1 MKFLCVQRCTGEY
14 TRPEYVQ
21 LADFLFEDG
30 EADRSIEG
38 GILRDRER
46 FPAYFEGSL
55 SDPIWAMVIVRAM
68 ALVITHPRGKPME
81 GKDFS
86 PKDVGTCWMVL
97 CVN

>member
-30 EADRSIEG
+30 GETDRSIEG

-68 ALVITHPRGKPME
+68 ALVITHPRG
-81 GKDFS
+81 S
-86 PKDVGTCWMVL
+86 PWKERTSHPRMWAHVGCAMR
-97 CVN
+97 